1 MTQNSIPKTM
11 RAAVIEQFGGVE
23 QIKIKEVP
31 VPKSGADE
39 VLIRIE
45 AAGVGVWDVL
55 ERQGGFAQMFNIPAK
70 FPYIIGT
77 DCAGT
82 IAATGENVTEFR
94 EGERVYASILLNPK
108 GGFYAEYG
116 AVNAENVGRAPQ
128 KLSVEELAVMPSDAM
143 TGLQG
148 LADMLKMKAGET
160 VMIFGASG
168 GIGHLAVQLAKR
180 LGARVFAVASGDD
193 GVALAK
199 NFGADAVVNGRKE
212 DVVDA
217 ARQFAPNGIDAALM
231 TAGGEAAE
239 RALQSVRDGGRVTF
253 PNGVMP
259 EPEAREGLEVS
270 KYDVEINRASI
281 NRLNRLI
288 EAGPFHVEVAR
299 TFPLEQAAEAHRTL
313 DQHYLGKIA
322 LRIR

>member
-1 MTQNSIPKTM
+1 
-11 RAAVIEQFGGVE
+11 
-23 QIKIKEVP
+23 
-31 VPKSGADE
+31 
-39 VLIRIE
+39 
-45 AAGVGVWDVL
+45 
-55 ERQGGFAQMFNIPAK
+55 
-70 FPYIIGT
+70 
-77 DCAGT
+77 
-82 IAATGENVTEFR
+82 
-94 EGERVYASILLNPK
+94 
-108 GGFYAEYG
+108 
-116 AVNAENVGRAPQ
+116 
-128 KLSVEELAVMPSDAM
+128 
-143 TGLQG
+143 
-148 LADMLKMKAGET
+148 MKAGET

-239 RALQSVRDGGRVTF
+239 RALQSVRDGGRVAF

-259 EPEAREGLEVS
+259 EPEAREGLQVS

-299 TFPLEQAAEAHRTL
+299 TFPLEQAAEAHRAL